1 MKTIC
6 VNISN
11 YNGSQDLIY
20 IGRPGKWGNPF
31 KIGRD
36 GNREECIVKYKEYL
50 ELNPSLFKEVKELK
64 GMALACWCKPKAC
77 HGDVLVEILEDDPW
91 KLFMEDL

>member
-11 YNGSQDLIY
+11 YNGGQDFIY
-20 IGRPGKWGNPF
+20 IGRPTKWGNPF

-36 GNREECIVKYKEYL
+36 GNREECLEKYREYIEGRQDLLKEL
-50 ELNPSLFKEVKELK
+50 PNLK
-64 GMALACWCKPKAC
+64 GMALACWCKPKSC
-77 HGDVLVEILEDDPW
+77 HGDILVELLEDDPW
-91 KLFMEDL
+91 KLFMEEI